1 MNERVVI
8 VGGTSG
14 IGLATARRQL
24 KRGEGRRRHRPQP
37 RATAD
42 RAGRTGRTGGQSSM
56 PDASGMSG
64 TSGTS
69 DRPGTAGTSATAS
82 GSVVDARDE
91 RATREFFTRLGRVDH
106 VVVAATGSTAA
117 GPFRSVTT
125 EALREAAEG
134 KLITHSLTARA
145 ALDVL
150 SPTGSITFVTAASA
164 GAAMPGTAGLAAV
177 NASVAAMVPVLAV
190 ELAPVRCNA
199 VSPGMVDTPWWD
211 WMDAEAK
218 AETFAAYAKSTPA
231 GRCGHPEDIADA
243 ISFLVGNSFT
253 TGVVLTVDGGARL
266 ASGA

>member
-1 MNERVVI
+1 MNERVMNERVVI
-8 VGGTSG
+8 IGGTSG
-14 IGLATARRQL
+14 IGLAAARRQL
-24 KRGEGRRRHRPQP
+24 SEGR
-37 RATAD
+37 D
-42 RAGRTGRTGGQSSM
+42 VVVTGRNPERLRDALDELDALTDTLST
-56 PDASGMSG
+56 PDASD
-64 TSGTS
+64 TS
-69 DRPGTAGTSATAS
+69 DRPGTSGAPGRVS
-82 GSVVDARDE
+82 GSVVDAQDE
-91 RATREFFTRLGRVDH
+91 AATREFFAGLGRVDH

-125 EALREAAEG
+125 DALRQATEG
-134 KLITHSLTARA
+134 KLIAHSLTARA

-190 ELAPVRCNA
+190 ELAPVRFNA
-199 VSPGMVDTPWWD
+199 VSPGIVDTPWWD
-211 WMDAEAK
+211 WMDADAK

>member
-24 KRGEGRRRHRPQP
+24 KEGR
-37 RATAD
+37 D
-42 RAGRTGRTGGQSSM
+42 VVVTGRSSERLRAAL
-56 PDASGMSG
+56 DELAALEGASG
-64 TSGTS
+64 
-69 DRPGTAGTSATAS
+69 TAS

-91 RATREFFTRLGRVDH
+91 AATQEFFAELGRVDH
-106 VVVAATGSTAA
+106 VIVAATGSTAA

-125 EALREAAEG
+125 DALRDAAEG
-134 KLITHSLTARA
+134 KLIAHSLTARA

-199 VSPGMVDTPWWD
+199 VSPGIVDTPWWD

-243 ISFLVGNSFT
+243 LSFLVGNSFT

>member
-14 IGLATARRQL
+14 IGLETARRQL
-24 KRGEGRRRHRPQP
+24 G
-37 RATAD
+37 
-42 RAGRTGRTGGQSSM
+42 AGRDVVVTGRDPERLRAALADLAGPAAT
-56 PDASGMSG
+56 D
-64 TSGTS
+64 
-69 DRPGTAGTSATAS
+69 GTAATAS

-91 RATREFFTRLGRVDH
+91 TATREFFAGLGRVDH

-125 EALREAAEG
+125 DALREASEG
-134 KLITHSLTARA
+134 KLIAHSLTARA

-190 ELAPVRCNA
+190 ELAPVRFNA
-199 VSPGMVDTPWWD
+199 VSPGVVDTPWWD
-211 WMDAEAK
+211 WMDEDAK

-231 GRCGHPEDIADA
+231 GRCGRPEDIADA

-253 TGVVLTVDGGARL
+253 TGIVLTVDGGARL

>member
-24 KRGEGRRRHRPQP
+24 SEGR
-37 RATAD
+37 D
-42 RAGRTGRTGGQSSM
+42 VVVTGRNPERLRAALDELAGLSGTLSTSGA
-56 PDASGMSG
+56 PDTSGAPGTPG
-64 TSGTS
+64 TSGT
-69 DRPGTAGTSATAS
+69 PGEVS
-82 GSVVDARDE
+82 GAVVDARDE
-91 RATREFFTRLGRVDH
+91 AATQEFFAGLDRVEH

-125 EALREAAEG
+125 DALRQATEG
-134 KLITHSLTARA
+134 KLIAHSLTARA

-164 GAAMPGTAGLAAV
+164 GAAMPGTAGLAAA

-190 ELAPVRCNA
+190 ELAPVRFNA
-199 VSPGMVDTPWWD
+199 VSPGIVDTPWWD
-211 WMDAEAK
+211 WMDADAK

-243 ISFLVGNSFT
+243 ISFLLGNSFT

>member
-14 IGLATARRQL
+14 IGLETARRQL
-24 KRGEGRRRHRPQP
+24 G
-37 RATAD
+37 
-42 RAGRTGRTGGQSSM
+42 AGRDVVVTGRDPGRLRAALAELTAVEG
-56 PDASGMSG
+56 ASG
-64 TSGTS
+64 
-69 DRPGTAGTSATAS
+69 AAS

-91 RATREFFTRLGRVDH
+91 TATQEFFAGLGRVDH
-106 VVVAATGSTAA
+106 VVIAATGSTAA
-117 GPFRSVTT
+117 GPFRSVATDT
-125 EALREAAEG
+125 LREASEG
-134 KLITHSLTARA
+134 KLIAHSLTARA

-150 SPTGSITFVTAASA
+150 SPAGSITFVTAASA

-190 ELAPVRCNA
+190 ELAPVRFNA
-199 VSPGMVDTPWWD
+199 VSPGVVDTPWWD
-211 WMDAEAK
+211 WMDEEAK

-243 ISFLVGNSFT
+243 ISFLLGNDFT